1 MTEKFMNDKMLQ
13 IPFDK
18 LVNWMFEEYKRT
30 QTIFGVSEV
39 KFFHKQNNQR
49 LKLFGETMET
59 PVGPAAGP
67 HTQLAQNIVASYLSG
82 SRFFEL
88 KSVQIMDELEIPK
101 PCILA
106 EDECYNTEWSTEL
119 PIMGAFDEYVKA
131 WFALHILQ
139 KEFFNQSDR
148 GFMFNMSVGYD
159 LKGIQSPKVDA
170 FIEGLKD
177 ASNTPIFKECLASLL
192 DNVDKFE
199 KLDEAYI
206 KQISPNICTSITLS
220 TMHGTPPQE
229 IEAIIQYLI
238 SEKKLH
244 TFVKMNPT
252 LLGYQYV
259 RDTFDKMGYKYIQIK
274 EESFT
279 HDLQFNDGVEMLKR
293 LKVFAKEKQKDFG
306 VKMSNTL
313 PCRITKSELPGE
325 EMYMSGRSLY
335 PLTINLA
342 YKLAAEFDGDLKISF
357 SGGADAF
364 NIDRIFET
372 GIQPITVAT
381 TLLKPGAYLRFKQL
395 AELLDPMMTDQ
406 ESEKL
411 DMEKLKAL
419 AESSFEDANHIKE
432 TRDMINRKTE
442 LKLPVFD
449 CFIAPCTVG
458 CPIEQDVPEYL
469 RLVGE
474 GRYEEAFDV
483 IVSKNPFPF
492 ITGTICSHNC
502 MTKCT
507 RLDYDESVH
516 IRGQKLVAAENGYD
530 AYMQKIPALTP
541 ESSAKVAVIGAGPS
555 GLAAAYFLAKGGME
569 VTVFDKREKAGGT
582 VEYVI
587 PDFRIPYEAIEKDL
601 KLIEKMGVKFEFG
614 IDPNFSVEDYKAK
627 GFKYV
632 YVAIGAG
639 KTNNFTLEG
648 DQDRVMGAIPFLEAY
663 KVDKDA
669 LNLGKNVAV
678 VGGGNSAM
686 DSSRAA
692 LRVKGVEKVYIIY
705 RRTKEYMPADHEE
718 LIYAEEDGVIF
729 KELLAPV
736 SLSGGVLKCQ
746 KMELGQPD
754 ASGRRK
760 PVAIEGAYEE
770 LAVDTVLSAI
780 GELVDYDLL
789 KQNGIEVNDKGKINI
804 NEDTLETNVE
814 NVYIGG
820 DALVGPWTVVGAAK
834 HGTIAARAILGK
846 ENREFKQE
854 YVNKISFNNE
864 RQLLDISEK
873 KGVMQPVADHKLESE
888 RCLEC
893 NKVCN
898 ICAEVCPNRANLMI
912 PVNGKGLENINQILH
927 VDGMC
932 NVCGNCGT
940 FCPYSS
946 EPYKVKLTL
955 FWTEKDFMNSPSIGF
970 YFINEGANGEFM
982 LRLEEEVSK
991 VTFDESGNTDVPIDD
1006 KVAAFIWTVYKDH
1019 DYLYKVLN

>member
-1 MTEKFMNDKMLQ
+1 MIQ
-13 IPFDK
+13 IPFK
-18 LVNWMFEEYKRT
+18 NLVNWMFEEYKRT
-30 QTIFGVSEV
+30 QTIFGVSAV
-39 KFFHKQNNQR
+39 KFFQKKNDHQIG
-49 LKLFGETMET
+49 LFGETMDT

-67 HTQLAQNIVASYLSG
+67 HTQLAQNIIASYLSG

-131 WFALHILQ
+131 WFALHVLQ

-159 LKGIQSPKVDA
+159 LKGIQSPKVDQ

-177 ASNTPIFKECLASLL
+177 ASETAIFKECLASLFE
-192 DNVDKFE
+192 NVDQFKTIDRAFIE
-199 KLDEAYI
+199 
-206 KQISPNICTSITLS
+206 QISPNICTSITLS
-220 TMHGTPPQE
+220 TMHGCPPAE
-229 IEAIIQYLI
+229 IEAIIKYLI

-252 LLGYQYV
+252 LLGYEYV
-259 RDTFDKMGYKYIQIK
+259 RNTFDKMGYKYIELK

-279 HDLQFNDGVEMLKR
+279 HDLQFKDGVEMLKR
-293 LKVFAKEKQKDFG
+293 LKVFALEKQKDFG
-306 VKMSNTL
+306 IKMSNTL
-313 PCRITKSELPGE
+313 PVRIMKSELPGE
-325 EMYMSGRSLY
+325 EMYMSGRALY

-342 YKLAAEFDGDLKISF
+342 YKLAAEFGGDLKISY

-381 TLLKPGAYLRFKQL
+381 TLLKPGAYTRFKQM
-395 AELLDPMMTDQ
+395 ADLLDPLMDKQ
-406 ESEKL
+406 ESDKL
-411 DMEKLKAL
+411 DMKKLKAL
-419 AESSFEDANHIKE
+419 AESSLDDANHLKE
-432 TRDMINRKTE
+432 KRDVVNRKTE

-449 CFIAPCTVG
+449 CFMAPCTVG

-474 GRYEEAFDV
+474 ERYEEAFDV

-492 ITGTICSHNC
+492 ITGTICTHNC

-516 IRGQKLVAAENGYD
+516 IRGQKLVAAEKGFD
-530 AYMQKIPALTP
+530 AYMQKLPTLKP

-555 GLAAAYFLAKGGME
+555 GLAAAYFLAKGGLE
-569 VTVFDKREKAGGT
+569 VTVFDKRQKAGGT

-587 PDFRIPYEAIEKDL
+587 PDFRISREAITKDI
-601 KLIEKMGVKFEFG
+601 KLIEKMGVKFKFG
-614 IDPNFSVEDYKAK
+614 IDPNVSVADYKAK
-627 GFKYV
+627 GFQYV
-632 YVAIGAG
+632 YLAIGAG
-639 KTNNFTLEG
+639 KTNDLEIEG
-648 DQDRVMGAIPFLEAY
+648 DSERVMGAIPFLEAFNAN
-663 KVDKDA
+663 KDA
-669 LNLGKNVAV
+669 LKLGKNVAV

-686 DSSRAA
+686 DAARAA
-692 LRVKGVEKVYIIY
+692 LRVKGVENVYIVY
-705 RRTKEYMPADHEE
+705 RRTKDYMPADKEE
-718 LIYAEEDGVIF
+718 LHYAQEDGVIF

-736 SLSGGVLKCQ
+736 SLTKGVLKCQ
-746 KMELGQPD
+746 TMELGQAD

-760 PVAIEGAYEE
+760 PVAKAGAFEE
-770 LAVDTVLSAI
+770 LSIDTVLSAI
-780 GELVDYDLL
+780 GELIDYDLL
-789 KQNGIEVNDKGKINI
+789 KSNGIEVGEKGIIRVNQ
-804 NEDTLETNVE
+804 ETLETSVE
-814 NVYIGG
+814 NVFIGG

-834 HGTIAARAILGK
+834 HGTIVAKAILEK
-846 ENREFKQE
+846 EQLEFKQE
-854 YVNKISFNNE
+854 FTSKISFNNE
-864 RQLLDISEK
+864 KQLLEIAEK
-873 KGVMQPVADHKLESE
+873 KGVMKAVADHKLESE

-912 PVNGKGLENINQILH
+912 PVNGKGLTNMNQILH
-927 VDGMC
+927 MDGMC

-955 FWTEKDFMNSPSIGF
+955 FWTEKDFMDSPNIGF
-970 YFINEGANGEFM
+970 YFLDGGCNGEFM
-982 LRLEEEVSK
+982 LRLEEKIDK
-991 VTFDESGNTDVPIDD
+991 VKFDESGKPSVLMDD
-1006 KVAAFIWTVYKDH
+1006 KVAAFIWTIYKEYG
-1019 DYLYKVLN
+1019 YLYKV

>member
-1 MTEKFMNDKMLQ
+1 MMNDKMIP
-13 IPFDK
+13 IPFNK
-18 LVNWMFEEYKRT
+18 LVNWMFEEYNRT
-30 QTIFGVSEV
+30 QTIFGISEV
-39 KFFHKQNNQR
+39 KFFQKKNDQQIQ
-49 LKLFGETMET
+49 LFGETMET

-67 HTQLAQNIVASYLSG
+67 HTQLAQNIIASYLSG

-119 PIMGAFDEYVKA
+119 PIMVAFDEYVKA
-131 WFALHILQ
+131 WFAVHILQ
-139 KEFFNQSDR
+139 KELFNNSDR
-148 GFMFNMSVGYD
+148 RFMFNMSVGYD
-159 LKGIQSPKVDA
+159 LEGIKSPKVDL

-177 ASNTPIFKECLASLL
+177 ASKTDIFQECLNYLL
-192 DNVDKFE
+192 ENVNRFKKVDRAFVE
-199 KLDEAYI
+199 
-206 KQISPNICTSITLS
+206 QISSNICTSITLS
-220 TMHGTPPQE
+220 TMHGCPPAE
-229 IEAIIQYLI
+229 IEAIIKYLL

-252 LLGYQYV
+252 LLGFEYV
-259 RDTFDKMGYKYIQIK
+259 RNTLDKMGYKYMQIS

-279 HDLQFNDGVEMLKR
+279 HDLQFADGVEMLKR
-293 LKVFAKEKQKDFG
+293 LKVFAQEKQKDFG
-306 VKMSNTL
+306 VKLSNTL
-313 PCRITKSELPGE
+313 PVKIGRSELPGE

-342 YKLAAEFDGDLKISF
+342 YKLASEFEGDLKISY

-381 TLLKPGAYLRFKQL
+381 TLLKPGAYMRFKQM
-395 AELLDPMMTDQ
+395 AEILDPLMDTKY
-406 ESEKL
+406 SPRI
-411 DMEKLKAL
+411 DMKKLKVL
-419 AESSFEDANHIKE
+419 AESSLVDNNHIKE
-432 TRDMINRKTE
+432 KRDLINRKTE
-442 LKLPVFD
+442 RKLPVLD

-474 GRYEEAFDV
+474 GRFEEAFDV

-492 ITGTICSHNC
+492 ITGTICTHNC

-516 IRGQKLVAAENGYD
+516 IRGQKLVAAEKGYD
-530 AYMQKIPALTP
+530 AYMQKLPQLQP
-541 ESSAKVAVIGAGPS
+541 KSSAKVAVIGAGPS

-587 PDFRIPYEAIEKDL
+587 PDFRISREAINKDI

-614 IDPNFSVEDYKAK
+614 IEPSFSVADFQKK

-632 YVAIGAG
+632 YLAVGAG
-639 KTNNFTLEG
+639 KNNDLDIDG
-648 DQDRVMGAIPFLEAY
+648 DKNRVIGAIPFLEAFNEN
-663 KVDKDA
+663 KEA
-669 LNLGKNVAV
+669 LKLGKNVAV

-686 DSSRAA
+686 DAARAA

-705 RRTKEYMPADHEE
+705 RRTKDYMPADHEE
-718 LIYAEEDGVIF
+718 LIKAEEEGVIF
-729 KELLAPV
+729 KELLV
-736 SLSGGVLKCQ
+736 TVLLTDGVLKCQ

-754 ASGRRK
+754 ASGRRS
-760 PVAIEGAYEE
+760 PVAIVGEFEE
-770 LAVDTVLSAI
+770 LPIDTVLSAI
-780 GELVDYDLL
+780 GELIDYDLL
-789 KQNGIEVNDKGKINI
+789 KNNGIEVGEKGII
-804 NEDTLETNVE
+804 SVNEATLETNVE
-814 NVYIGG
+814 NVFIGG
-820 DALVGPWTVVGAAK
+820 DALVGPWSVVGAAR
-834 HGTIAARAILGK
+834 HGTIVAKAILEK
-846 ENREFKQE
+846 EHREFKQE
-854 YVNKISFNNE
+854 YVSRISFNNE
-864 RQLLDISEK
+864 KQLLEIAEK
-873 KGVMQPVADHKLESE
+873 KAVMQPVADHKLESE

-912 PVNGKGLENINQILH
+912 PVNGKGLTNINQILH

-932 NVCGNCGT
+932 NVCGNCST

-955 FWTEKDFMNSPSIGF
+955 FWTEKDFRDSPNIGF
-970 YFINEGANGEFM
+970 YFLDDGAKGEFM
-982 LRLEEEVSK
+982 LRLDENITK
-991 VTFDESGNTDVPIDD
+991 VQFDESGNTDVPIDD
-1006 KVAAFIWTVYKDH
+1006 QIVAFIWTVYKDY